1 LHGLLLFR
9 PGKMA
14 ISNEKIDKFAD
25 QMLKRILILIFCLP
39 TLLLAQTLK
48 GTVTDKNNAPI
59 EAVNVSVIGKQ
70 MGSSTNEKG
79 EYQLHLKANRSFV
92 ISFTFI
98 GYKPIK
104 IRIPMLKMGQDYVL
118 NQQMIKQSFIKE
130 EIIIQDKQSRK
141 KTLSRI
147 KPKHA
152 AIIPSSIGGVEA
164 LLKTLPGV
172 SSANE
177 LSAQY
182 SVRGGNFDE
191 NLVYVNGIE
200 VYRPFLVRSGQQ
212 EGLSFINPDLVGSI
226 LFSAGGFD
234 AKYGDKMSSVLDI
247 KYKTPK
253 RFGASANFSLLG
265 GSAHF
270 EGKSKNNRFSF
281 LTGIRR
287 KTTQYILGSLDTEAD
302 YKPVFTDIQ
311 TFINYEI
318 GTDWSVSFLGNISNN
333 TYQMVPKNRDTEFGT
348 LNEALKLTIYF
359 DGQEIDTY
367 KTYFGAL
374 SSSYHPNDKLQ
385 LKFTTSAFRTLEQE
399 NFDIMGQYWLYQLDN
414 SLGSDNFGDVK
425 YDRGVGTYINHA
437 RNSLT
442 ATVLNFQHGG
452 IFNSKEANIQWGFR
466 VQKEEI
472 EDKISEW
479 NLIDSAGF
487 TLPHTPD
494 SVGYDPVLQ
503 APLIVSVNDL
513 LKTTIHL
520 SSFRNSAYLQYSKDI
535 GNFSLTSGFRGN
547 YWSFNEE
554 LVLSPRVSLAYIPN
568 WEKDVVFKAAAGIY
582 YQPAF
587 YKELRDF
594 EGNINREIKAQKSIH
609 YIVGADY
616 LFYSWGRPFKW
627 VSEIYYKQL
636 ENLIPYKVD
645 NVRIRYLSNEIA
657 NGYATGIDM
666 KINGEFVPG
675 IESWVSMSV
684 MKTEEDIVG
693 DYYTD
698 ENGNQKEAGFIP
710 RPTDQRVNFSLFF
723 QDYIPRNPSYKMHL
737 NLVYGTGL
745 TFGPPKSEKH
755 QDILRIPPYRR
766 VDIGFSKEIIK
777 EGERKKG
784 FFKHFNS
791 IWLSLEVFN
800 LLQINNTV
808 SYLWV
813 SDVSGRQY
821 AVPNYL
827 TARQINAKLIFSF

>member
-1 LHGLLLFR
+1 MVISKEKINNFVKKMLKQILLLSFF
-9 PGKMA
+9 
-14 ISNEKIDKFAD
+14 I
-25 QMLKRILILIFCLP
+25 P
-39 TLLLAQTLK
+39 TLLFSQTLK
-48 GTVTDKNNAPI
+48 GVITDKTNSPI
-59 EAVNVSVIGKQ
+59 EAVNVSILDEKG
-70 MGSSTNEKG
+70 GTSTNHIG
-79 EYQLHLKANRSFV
+79 EYQLKIKPNHSYI
-92 ISFTFI
+92 ISFSFI
-98 GYKPIK
+98 GYQSIK
-104 IRIPMLKMGQDYVL
+104 IRIPMLKMGQEYVL
-118 NQQMIKQSFIKE
+118 NQQMEPQSFIKN

-141 KTLSRI
+141 KTLTRI

-152 AIIPSSIGGVEA
+152 AIIPSSIGGVES

-177 LSAQY
+177 LSSQY

-191 NLVYVNGIE
+191 NLVYLNDIE

-226 LFSAGGFD
+226 LFSSGGFD

-253 RFGASANFSLLG
+253 RFGASLNMSLLG

-270 EGKSKNNRFSF
+270 EGISKNNRFSF

-287 KTTQYILGSLDTEAD
+287 KTTQYILSSLDTKAD
-302 YKPVFTDIQ
+302 YKPTFTDIQ
-311 TFINYEI
+311 TFLNYNI
-318 GTDWSVSFLGNISNN
+318 SSDWSIGFLGNISNN
-333 TYQMVPKNRDTEFGT
+333 TYKMVPEDRNTEFGT

-374 SSSYHPNDKLQ
+374 SSSYHPNEKLQ
-385 LKFTTSAFRTLEQE
+385 LKFTTSAFLTFEQE

-414 SLGSDNFGDVK
+414 SLGSENFGDVK

-437 RNSLT
+437 RNSLS
-442 ATVLNFQHGG
+442 ATVMNFQHSGD
-452 IFNSKEANIQWGFR
+452 FNSKNTKIHWGFR
-466 VQKEEI
+466 IQKEEI

-479 NLIDSAGF
+479 NMIDSAGF

-494 SVGYDPVLQ
+494 SVGYENPILQ
-503 APLIVSVNDL
+503 PSLIVSVNDL
-513 LKTTIHL
+513 LKTTINL
-520 SSFRNSAYLQYSKDI
+520 SSYRNSAYLQYSKDI
-535 GNFSLTSGFRGN
+535 GNFSLTSGMRGN

-554 LVLSPRVSLAYIPN
+554 LILSPRISLAYIPN
-568 WEKDVVFKAAAGIY
+568 WEKDVVFRSAAGIY

-587 YKELRDF
+587 YKELRDLD
-594 EGNINREIKAQKSIH
+594 GTINRDIKAQKSTH
-609 YIVGADY
+609 YILGADY
-616 LFYSWGRPFKW
+616 LFYAWGRPFKC
-627 VSEIYYKQL
+627 VSEVYYKQL

-645 NVRIRYLSNEIA
+645 NVRIRYLPYETS
-657 NGYATGIDM
+657 NGYASGIDL

-675 IESWVSMSV
+675 IESWASISI

-698 ENGNQKEAGFIP
+698 TGGNQKEAGYIP

-723 QDYIPRNPSYKMHL
+723 QDYIPNNPTYKMHL

-745 TFGPPKSEKH
+745 TFGPPKSEKN

-777 EGERKKG
+777 EGEKKKG
-784 FFKHFNS
+784 FFKHFDA

-827 TARQINAKLIFSF
+827 TTRQINAKLIFSF